1 VEGYVKLKLPSTDNS
16 NLHSLFSESA
26 FQTFGQ
32 NFRSEIQK
40 VPIISARKKYKNSS
54 NIDYL
59 SSFRSKVR
67 LNDIKCD
74 NVMLIIER
82 IWRKNKNSLQP
93 PTSRTRKPKVFVFSE
108 ANQETMN

>member
-1 VEGYVKLKLPSTDNS
+1 MAHLD
-16 NLHSLFSESA
+16 SA
-26 FQTFGQ
+26 FQSAPQVLENYT
-32 NFRSEIQK
+32 NFVLKSPNWGEI
-40 VPIISARKKYKNSS
+40 ATR
-54 NIDYL
+54 IDCS

>member
-1 VEGYVKLKLPSTDNS
+1 MD
-16 NLHSLFSESA
+16 SLFSELA
-26 FQTFGQ
+26 FQTFSRK
-32 NFRSEIQK
+32 FRPEIQK
-40 VPIISARKKYKNSS
+40 VPIISARKKYKNNL